1 MLVYLEKHE
10 IRKGLVL
17 VENKQEANEITKLL
31 KLKALTSYNL
41 LDALTPQEFF
51 SLRVGEVIKGPK
63 HEEKVLSAIKKSQN
77 FNITV
82 SKYFDGLRF
91 G

>member
-17 VENKQEANEITKLL
+17 VDNKHEANEITKLL

-41 LDALTPQEFF
+41 LEALTPQ
-51 SLRVGEVIKGPK
+51 
-63 HEEKVLSAIKKSQN
+63 
-77 FNITV
+77 
-82 SKYFDGLRF
+82 
-91 G
+91 